1 MSEKPAR
8 KFAVVQWSEGDD
20 SGKLSYVKT
29 NAIIGYDDTRM
40 GPDGLPLRPYQA
52 SIEWQ
57 RGKRP
62 PGGYPYYAANV
73 MFVTGKIQPSISLIS
88 LNACYFLNI
97 PE

>member
-20 SGKLSYVKT
+20 DGKLSDVKT
-29 NAIIGYDDTRM
+29 DAIIGYDDTKM
-40 GPDGLPLRPYQA
+40 GPDGLPLSPYQA

-62 PGGYPYYAANV
+62 PGGYPHYAANV
-73 MFVTGKIQPSISLIS
+73 KFVTGKIQPSI
-88 LNACYFLNI
+88 
-97 PE
+97 